1 MKAKNILLGSSSLAH
16 VGEVVAIS
24 LVVDTLGSL
33 AISLAQSCAVVV
45 ALSFVEPIDNTP
57 VIDDDNVMSV
67 SSCTIS
73 F

>member
-1 MKAKNILLGSSSLAH
+1 VKAKNILLGSSSLAH

-33 AISLAQSCAVVV
+33 AISLAQPCAVDA
-45 ALSFVEPIDNTP
+45 ALSFVEPVDNTP

-67 SSCTIS
+67 SSYTIT